1 LLLVR
6 FLAVVLTLTL
16 MTSILANVLSI
27 ARAQMGALD
36 LSTGATGLDI
46 GTGGSASSILP
57 IFPIFDGNFSIGN
70 GTIRQTIKDLIEFL
84 ESGSDFAKSSRELIN
99 SRSLDNIQDAKCIA
113 DGLTGGTGIK
123 ERGRLIIGTNCND
136 KIKGN
141 NKAQIIY
148 TLAGTDRVFAKGGN
162 DIIYGGPG
170 TDRLYGEKGD
180 DIITAGAGG
189 NLADGGPGNDVLA
202 GGAGNDLLVGG
213 GGNDQFLAGLSST
226 IMEGGKGS
234 NSFDCGLVAGK
245 TIVLDY
251 NPDNGDTIAGQC
263 KIVNN
268 IGTDIPNIKITPP

>member
-1 LLLVR
+1 MSG
-6 FLAVVLTLTL
+6 AK
-16 MTSILANVLSI
+16 
-27 ARAQMGALD
+27 AQMGALD
-36 LSTGATGLDI
+36 LSTGAVGLDTA
-46 GTGGSASSILP
+46 TGGSASAILP

-70 GTIRQTIKDLIEFL
+70 GTVRQAIKDFTEFL
-84 ESGSDFAKSSRELIN
+84 KSGRDFAESSRELIN

-148 TLAGTDRVFAKGGN
+148 SLAGTDKVFAKGGN

-189 NLADGGPGNDVLA
+189 NLVDGGPGNDVLA

-213 GGNDQFLAGLSST
+213 NGNDQFLAGVGST

-234 NSFDCGLVAGK
+234 NSFDCGATPAK
-245 TIVLDY
+245 SIVLDY

-268 IGTDIPNIKITPP
+268 IGTDTPNVKITPP

>member
-1 LLLVR
+1 MS
-6 FLAVVLTLTL
+6 A
-16 MTSILANVLSI
+16 AN
-27 ARAQMGALD
+27 AQMGVLD
-36 LSTGATGLDI
+36 LSTGGAGLDI
-46 GTGGSASSILP
+46 GTGGSPSSILP
-57 IFPIFDGNFSIGN
+57 IFPIFNGSGTVGN
-70 GTIRQTIKDLIEFL
+70 GTLRNIVDNLIEFL
-84 ESGSDFAKSSRELIN
+84 QSSRDLVD
-99 SRSLDNIQDAKCIA
+99 SKSLRNVQESKCIA

-162 DIIYGGPG
+162 DIIYGGSG

-180 DIITAGAGG
+180 DIINAGAGG
-189 NLADGGPGNDVLA
+189 NLLDGGPGNDALA
-202 GGAGNDLLVGG
+202 GGVGNDLLVGG
-213 GGNDQFLAGLSST
+213 DGNDQFLAGPGST

-234 NSFDCGLVAGK
+234 NSFDCGLVVGK
-245 TIVLDY
+245 SIVLDY

-268 IGTDIPNIKITPP
+268 IGTDTPNVKITPP

>member
-1 LLLVR
+1 
-6 FLAVVLTLTL
+6 
-16 MTSILANVLSI
+16 
-27 ARAQMGALD
+27 MGVLD
-36 LSTGATGLDI
+36 LSTGAAGLDI
-46 GTGGSASSILP
+46 GTGGSPSSILP
-57 IFPIFDGNFSIGN
+57 IFPIFNGTGTIGN
-70 GTIRQTIKDLIEFL
+70 GTVRNIINNFIEFL
-84 ESGSDFAKSSRELIN
+84 QSSRDLVD
-99 SRSLDNIQDAKCIA
+99 SKSLRNVQESKCIA

-180 DIITAGAGG
+180 DIINAGVGG
-189 NLADGGPGNDVLA
+189 NLVDGGPGNDVLA

-213 GGNDQFLAGLSST
+213 PGNDQFLAGLGST

-245 TIVLDY
+245 SIVLDY

-268 IGTDIPNIKITPP
+268 IGTDTPNVKITPP